1 MAGLHDGG
9 WVAATPITSYRAGM
23 KVKGTLKRT
32 DIEGG
37 HWTLQADDGE
47 QYQLVGK
54 VDGATDGQRV
64 EVEGGGG
71 QGRQECDGHR
81 DDGCPPERA
90 EADRALIR

>member
-64 EVEGGGG
+64 EVEGKVDKNAMGIGMMG
-71 QGRQECDGHR
+71 AHLNVQKLT
-81 DDGCPPERA
+81 
-90 EADRALIR
+90 AL